1 MKEVILDVNERKEKG
16 TRVSRRLRSSGTIP
30 AILYGAKQTPI
41 SLGIP
46 AKDFNRVIHSGA
58 GANVVLTLKFSGA
71 KNEGKTAIIKEI
83 PRDPVSHNVVHI
95 DLLASSLKDKIT
107 VNVPVMVTGLA
118 PGIKEGGILEYV
130 QREIEIECL
139 PTQIP
144 ENIMVDVSSLNINE
158 SIHVRD
164 LKLTEDTI
172 KILTPADR
180 MLVSIVPPTV
190 LEEPTPAVAEGA
202 PEAVAASAEPEV
214 IKKGKKE
221 EAPEEGAA
229 AAPKETKEAKE
240 AKK

>member
-1 MKEVILDVNERKEKG
+1 MKEVILDVNERTEKG
-16 TRVSRRLRSSGTIP
+16 TRVSRRLRSAGTIP

-46 AKDFNRVIHSGA
+46 AKDFNRVIHGGA
-58 GANVVLTLKFSGA
+58 GENVVLTLKFSGD

-83 PRDPVSHNVVHI
+83 QRDPVSHNVVHI
-95 DLLASSLKDKIT
+95 DLLAISLKDKII

-164 LKLTEDTI
+164 LKLAEETI

-190 LEEPTPAVAEGA
+190 LEEPTPAAVEGV
-202 PEAVAASAEPEV
+202 PEAAAAAAEPEV

-221 EAPEEGAA
+221 EAPEEGAS
-229 AAPKETKEAKE
+229 AAPPKEE
-240 AKK
+240 KK

>member
-1 MKEVILDVNERKEKG
+1 MKEVILDVSERKEKG
-16 TRVSRRLRSSGTIP
+16 TRVSRRLRSAGTIP
-30 AILYGAKQTPI
+30 AILYGAKQAPI

-46 AKDFNRVIHSGA
+46 VKDFSRVIHGGA
-58 GANVVLTLKFSGA
+58 GANVVLTLKFSGE

-83 PRDPVSHNVVHI
+83 QRDPVSHNIVHI
-95 DLLASSLKDKIT
+95 DLLAISLKDKII

-130 QREIEIECL
+130 QREIEIECF

-158 SIHVRD
+158 SVHVRD

-180 MLVSIVPPTV
+180 MLVSIVPPTI
-190 LEEPTPAVAEGA
+190 LEETAPAAVEGV
-202 PEAVAASAEPEV
+202 PEAAVASAEPEV

-221 EAPEEGAA
+221 EAAEEGAA
-229 AAPKETKEAKE
+229 AAPAKE
-240 AKK
+240 EKK

>member
-1 MKEVILDVNERKEKG
+1 MKEVVLEVKERKEKG
-16 TRVSRRLRSSGTIP
+16 TRVSRRLRIAGTIP

-41 SLGIP
+41 SMGIP

-58 GANVVLTLKFSGA
+58 GANVVLTLKFSGD

-83 PRDPVSHNVVHI
+83 QRDPVSHNVVHI
-95 DLLASSLKDKIT
+95 DLLAISLKDKII

-144 ENIMVDVSSLNINE
+144 ENIMVDVSNLNINE
-158 SIHVRD
+158 SVHVRD
-164 LKLTEDTI
+164 LKLPEDTV

-190 LEEPTPAVAEGA
+190 LEEPTPAAVEGV
-202 PEAVAASAEPEV
+202 PEAAVASAEPEV

-221 EAPEEGAA
+221 EAAEEGAA
-229 AAPKETKEAKE
+229 VTPAKETKEE
-240 AKK
+240 KK

>member
-58 GANVVLTLKFSGA
+58 GENVVLTLKFSGD

-83 PRDPVSHNVVHI
+83 QRDPVSHNVVHI
-95 DLLASSLKDKIT
+95 DLLAISLKDKIT

-130 QREIEIECL
+130 QREVEIECL

-158 SIHVRD
+158 SIYVRD
-164 LKLTEDTI
+164 LKLAEDTI

-190 LEEPTPAVAEGA
+190 LEEPTPAVVEGA

-221 EAPEEGAA
+221 EALEEGAT
-229 AAPKETKEAKE
+229 AAPAKE
-240 AKK
+240 EKK

>member
-16 TRVSRRLRSSGTIP
+16 TRVSRRLRSAGTIP

-41 SLGIP
+41 SLGI
-46 AKDFNRVIHSGA
+46 AVKDFNRVIHGGA
-58 GANVVLTLKFSGA
+58 GENVVLTLKFSGD

-83 PRDPVSHNVVHI
+83 QRDPVSHNVVHI
-95 DLLASSLKDKIT
+95 DLLAISLKDKIT

-130 QREIEIECL
+130 QREVEIECL

-144 ENIMVDVSSLNINE
+144 ESIMVDVSNLNINE
-158 SIHVRD
+158 SVHVRD
-164 LKLTEDTI
+164 LKLTEDSI
-172 KILTPADR
+172 KIVTPADR

-190 LEEPTPAVAEGA
+190 LEEPTPAAAEVAPDATA
-202 PEAVAASAEPEV
+202 PAEPEV

-221 EAPEEGAA
+221 EALEEGAT
-229 AAPKETKEAKE
+229 APAKE
-240 AKK
+240 EKK

>member
-58 GANVVLTLKFSGA
+58 GANVVLTLKFSGD

-83 PRDPVSHNVVHI
+83 QRDPVSHNVVHI
-95 DLLASSLKDKIT
+95 DLLAISLKDKIT

-130 QREIEIECL
+130 QREVEIECL

-164 LKLTEDTI
+164 LKLAEDTI

-190 LEEPTPAVAEGA
+190 LEEPTPVAVEGA
-202 PEAVAASAEPEV
+202 PEAAVASAEPEV

-221 EAPEEGAA
+221 EALEEGAA
-229 AAPKETKEAKE
+229 AAPAKE
-240 AKK
+240 EKK